1 MNSKTSDQQVPA
13 TAAGDATQDVSV
25 LLRTIRSNLS
35 WVHHEL
41 NNPLSAI
48 SGNAELLLA
57 LADMKGLD
65 EDIIAALRDIEE
77 ASQHMAES
85 LHKLKVLKEM
95 IPKQQPSSLP
105 EDLSS

>member
-1 MNSKTSDQQVPA
+1 
-13 TAAGDATQDVSV
+13 
-25 LLRTIRSNLS
+25 
-35 WVHHEL
+35 
-41 NNPLSAI
+41 
-48 SGNAELLLA
+48 
-57 LADMKGLD
+57 MKGLD